1 MEGRAKLLGH
11 SVHPIL
17 IVFPLGLLAT
27 AVIFDIIH
35 MASGVATFAIVSYWM
50 MVAGLIGAIIAA
62 PFGLIDW
69 MAIPSDTRAKSVGLT
84 HGLVNIG
91 VVVLFA
97 ISWYLRSDLPERPGT
112 AASAISIL
120 GFLLALVGG
129 WLGGELVE
137 RLGIAVHPGANP
149 NAPSSLERESTT
161 FHDTRPH
168 HP

>member
-1 MEGRAKLLGH
+1 MEGKAKLLGH

-35 MASGVATFAIVSYWM
+35 MATGTPTFALVAYWM
-50 MVAGLIGAIIAA
+50 MVAGLIGGLIAA

-84 HGLVNIG
+84 HGLVMIG
-91 VVVLFA
+91 TVLLFA
-97 ISWYLRSDLPERPGT
+97 VSWYLRSELPERPTT
-112 AASAISIL
+112 AASVFSIL
-120 GFLLALVGG
+120 GLLLALVGG

-149 NAPSSLERESTT
+149 NAPSSLESESTS
-161 FHDTRPH
+161 FHGTRPH